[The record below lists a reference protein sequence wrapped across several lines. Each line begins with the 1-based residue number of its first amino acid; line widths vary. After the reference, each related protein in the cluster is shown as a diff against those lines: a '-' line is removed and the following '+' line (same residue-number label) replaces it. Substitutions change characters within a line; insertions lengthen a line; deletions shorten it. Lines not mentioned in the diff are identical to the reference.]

1 MANTYQNILLA
12 VDFHKDNTV
21 VIEKAKRTS
30 ELHGAKLQLIHVHE
44 PIRMVSG
51 ADGIQLVDEIHEVE
65 ANFRSESERK
75 LKELATELNIAEE
88 DSHFLE
94 GRPASKIHEFCA
106 ENTIDLVVLGSH
118 GKHGLQLLLGST
130 ASSVLHNSG
139 CDVLA
144 VRIKSK

>member
-12 VDFHKDNTV
+12 VDFHKDGEA
-21 VIEKAKRTS
+21 VIEKARKMAK
-30 ELHGAKLQLIHVHE
+30 LHDARLQLIHVHE
-44 PIRMVSG
+44 PINMVAG
-51 ADGIQLVDEIHEVE
+51 GDGIQFVNEIGELE
-65 ANFRSESERK
+65 ANYRSESERK
-75 LKELATELNIAEE
+75 LIALATELGIAET

-106 ENTIDLVVLGSH
+106 ENKIDLVVLGSH

-130 ASSVLHNSG
+130 ASSVLHNSV